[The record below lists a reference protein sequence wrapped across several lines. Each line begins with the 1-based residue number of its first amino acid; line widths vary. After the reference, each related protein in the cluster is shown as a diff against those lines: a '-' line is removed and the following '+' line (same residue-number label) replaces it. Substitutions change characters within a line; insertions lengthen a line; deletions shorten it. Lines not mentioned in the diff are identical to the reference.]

1 MKATLLF
8 LASICL
14 PFQMRYGDLHCFKNF
29 AGVLNK
35 EYNAVGYAF
44 LAGERNSVFQ
54 KLSWAIANKYGI

>member
-1 MKATLLF
+1 
-8 LASICL
+8 
-14 PFQMRYGDLHCFKNF
+14 MRYGDLHCFKNF

-44 LAGERNSVFQ
+44 LAGGRNSVFQ